1 MTYDE
6 CIVWLNRYRDARRV
20 EPRLQERLREENRRF
35 GRDARADYARALRP
49 PGGAGEIDSALLSI
63 NTRREKLAAQL
74 TDGEA
79 ARVEIESA
87 IAQLEDALE
96 REVLQMRYIDGRTNR
111 QIAARMRITERY
123 VRKLHRRAIFKIIKL
138 VPPSSAPVC

>member
-20 EPRLQERLREENRRF
+20 EPRLRERLREENRRA
-35 GRDARADYARALRP
+35 DYARAVYARALRP
-49 PGGAGEIDSALLSI
+49 PGRAGEIDSALLSI
-63 NTRREKLAAQL
+63 NTRCEKLVAQL
-74 TDGEA
+74 MDGEA
-79 ARVEIESA
+79 ARVEIESV

>member
-20 EPRLQERLREENRRF
+20 EPRLRERLREENR
-35 GRDARADYARALRP
+35 RADYARALRP

-123 VRKLHRRAIFKIIKL
+123 VRKLHRRSIFKIIKL

>member
-1 MTYDE
+1 MRE
-6 CIVWLNRYRDARRV
+6 W
-20 EPRLQERLREENRRF
+20 LREESRRAEF
-35 GRDARADYARALRP
+35 ARALRP
-49 PGGAGEIDSALLSI
+49 PGGVGEIDSALLSI
-63 NTRREKLAAQL
+63 YTRCEKLAAQL
-74 TDGEA
+74 MDGEA
-79 ARVEIESA
+79 ARVEIESV

-96 REVLQMRYIDGRTNR
+96 REVLQMRYIDGHTNR

>member
-20 EPRLQERLREENRRF
+20 EPRLRERLREENRR
-35 GRDARADYARALRP
+35 ADYARALCP
-49 PGGAGEIDSALLSI
+49 SGGAGEIDSALLSI
-63 NTRREKLAAQL
+63 NARREKLAAQL

-96 REVLQMRYIDGRTNR
+96 RDVLQMRYIDGRTNR

-123 VRKLHRRAIFKIIKL
+123 VRKLHRRAICKIIKL

>member
-1 MTYDE
+1 MTYE
-6 CIVWLNRYRDARRV
+6 ETIEWMNRYRAARRV
-20 EPRLQERLREENRRF
+20 EPRLREWLREESRRAEF
-35 GRDARADYARALRP
+35 ARALRP
-49 PGGAGEIDSALLSI
+49 PGGVGEIDSALLSI
-63 NTRREKLAAQL
+63 NTRCEKLAAQL
-74 TDGEA
+74 MDGEV
-79 ARVEIESA
+79 ARVEIESV

-96 REVLQMRYIDGRTNR
+96 REVLQMRYIDGHTNR